1 MSKPIDSFIEEVL
14 GEDGAAALRKG
25 CDQIPELSNI
35 LHPRAVMSWVSFVA
49 EYGYADKIPGT
60 DNYLDIKKSED
71 GYMGSVM
78 IDGQVLALSQA
89 SIAQVAAA
97 VAVATGYPAVQVP
110 TLLKHADIVTLG
122 QSIDVI
128 IKANAATAALR
139 KNTEK
144 DATVRGLC
152 LCETCAT
159 KKAEAIGGTSDHHKG
174 CKCSLCEMAKADPVG
189 TTAKPKAPG
198 QPIAPMGG
206 AAPKMGGATAP
217 KPPKLAGQ
225 APPSLAAVASPK
237 SLAAKPVGGIKP
249 PKPLPG
255 LALKQHEL
263 NHKCA
268 ICAGNQF
275 SDKKFVGCSCLSALA
290 KSVKTEVVPD
300 GVRLTFGKGWEV
312 EDIMALRQ
320 LIRKGE

>member
-25 CDQIPELSNI
+25 CEQIPELSNI

-49 EYGYADKIPGT
+49 DYGYQGKIPGT
-60 DNYLDIKKSED
+60 NNHLDIKKSED

-139 KNTEK
+139 KNEDK
-144 DATVRGLC
+144 CDH
-152 LCETCAT
+152 CE
-159 KKAEAIGGTSDHHKG
+159 GKG
-174 CKCSLCEMAKADPVG
+174 ECKCHKDVCPVCLGHDEDNSGYTHDSKVKKADPVG

-206 AAPKMGGATAP
+206 AAPKMGGATQP

-225 APPSLAAVASPK
+225 QPPSLAAVASPK

-275 SDKKFVGCSCLSALA
+275 SDKKFVGCACLSALA